1 MSLEAKIEALT
12 AAVTNLTQVIVK
24 IEAAGMQGN
33 APSATPVPA
42 PVAAAPV
49 VTAPAAPPVVVPPV
63 AATPATPAAVMPPP
77 PSFAPP
83 VAPPVA
89 AAPAPTGVPFND
101 AKGLMAY
108 VMASYQTLGPQKGA
122 QIQTVLS
129 GLGVQ
134 NINDVKPEQYA
145 ALYNGIEQLKGA
157 A

>member
-12 AAVTNLTQVIVK
+12 AAVSNLTSVIQK
-24 IEAAGMQGN
+24 IEAAQG
-33 APSATPVPA
+33 TPVAPA
-42 PVAAAPV
+42 PTLTAPAVAAAPL
-49 VTAPAAPPVVVPPV
+49 APPVVAAPAPVVQAPV
-63 AATPATPAAVMPPP
+63 ATMPPP
-77 PSFAPP
+77 PSFAAP

-108 VMASYQTLGPQKGA
+108 VMASYQTLGPAKGA
-122 QIQTVLS
+122 QIQTILS
-129 GLGVQ
+129 NLGVQ

>member
-12 AAVTNLTQVIVK
+12 AAVSNLTSVIQK
-24 IEAAGMQGN
+24 IEAAQGTQ
-33 APSATPVPA
+33 APTITAPA
-42 PVAAAPV
+42 VAAAPV
-49 VTAPAAPPVVVPPV
+49 VTAPLAPPVAPAPAPVVQ
-63 AATPATPAAVMPPP
+63 APAVTMPPP
-77 PSFAPP
+77 PSFAAP

>member
-12 AAVTNLTQVIVK
+12 AAVANLTQVIVK

-33 APSATPVPA
+33 APSATPAPASVVTPTAPAPAPMA
-42 PVAAAPV
+42 PVAP
-49 VTAPAAPPVVVPPV
+49 
-63 AATPATPAAVMPPP
+63 TPAAASPSNVMPPP
-77 PSFAPP
+77 PSFAAPVVPP
-83 VAPPVA
+83 VV
-89 AAPAPTGVPFND
+89 AAPAPAGVPFND

>member
-12 AAVTNLTQVIVK
+12 AAVSNLTSVIQK
-24 IEAAGMQGN
+24 IEAAQG
-33 APSATPVPA
+33 APA
-42 PVAAAPV
+42 PAVAAAPV
-49 VTAPAAPPVVVPPV
+49 VTAPVASPVV
-63 AATPATPAAVMPPP
+63 ATPVPVVQAPAVNMPPP
-77 PSFAPP
+77 PSFAAPVVPP
-83 VAPPVA
+83 VV

-108 VMASYQTLGPQKGA
+108 VMASYQTLGPAKGA

-145 ALYNGIEQLKGA
+145 ALYDGIEQLKGA

>member
-12 AAVTNLTQVIVK
+12 DAVTHLTAVIVR
-24 IEAAGMQGN
+24 IEAAQGAS
-33 APSATPVPA
+33 APA
-42 PVAAAPV
+42 VAAAPV
-49 VTAPAAPPVVVPPV
+49 ASPVVATPVPVVQAPAVN
-63 AATPATPAAVMPPP
+63 MPPP
-77 PSFAPP
+77 PSFAAPVVPP
-83 VAPPVA
+83 VV
-89 AAPAPTGVPFND
+89 AAPAPAGVPFND

-157 A
+157 S

>member
-12 AAVTNLTQVIVK
+12 AAVANLTQVIVK

-33 APSATPVPA
+33 APSATPA
-42 PVAAAPV
+42 PAPV
-49 VTAPAAPPVVVPPV
+49 VTPTAPAPAPMAPV
-63 AATPATPAAVMPPP
+63 APTPAAASPSNVMPPP
-77 PSFAPP
+77 PSFAAPVVPP
-83 VAPPVA
+83 VV
-89 AAPAPTGVPFND
+89 AAPAPAGVPFND

>member
-12 AAVTNLTQVIVK
+12 DAVTHLTAVIVR
-24 IEAAGMQGN
+24 IEAAQGAS
-33 APSATPVPA
+33 APA
-42 PVAAAPV
+42 VAAAPV
-49 VTAPAAPPVVVPPV
+49 ASPVVATPVPVVQAPAGN
-63 AATPATPAAVMPPP
+63 MPPP
-77 PSFAPP
+77 PSFAAPVVPP
-83 VAPPVA
+83 VV
-89 AAPAPTGVPFND
+89 AAPAPAGVPFND

>member
-1 MSLEAKIEALT
+1 MSLEIKIEALT
-12 AAVTNLTQVIVK
+12 VAVSNLTSVIQK
-24 IEAAGMQGN
+24 IEAAQG
-33 APSATPVPA
+33 TPVAPA
-42 PVAAAPV
+42 PTLTAPAVAIAPLTPPVAAAP
-49 VTAPAAPPVVVPPV
+49 APVVQSPV
-63 AATPATPAAVMPPP
+63 ATMPPP
-77 PSFAPP
+77 PSFAAP
-83 VAPPVA
+83 VAPPVV

-122 QIQTVLS
+122 QIQTILS

-134 NINDVKPEQYA
+134 NINDVKPEQYP

>member
-12 AAVTNLTQVIVK
+12 AAVANLTQVIVK

-42 PVAAAPV
+42 PVVTP
-49 VTAPAAPPVVVPPV
+49 TAPAPAPMAPV
-63 AATPATPAAVMPPP
+63 APTPAAASPSNVMPPP

-122 QIQTVLS
+122 QIQTILS
-129 GLGVQ
+129 NLGVQ
-134 NINDVKPEQYA
+134 IINDVKPEQYA

>member
-12 AAVTNLTQVIVK
+12 AAVANLTQVIVK
-24 IEAAGMQGN
+24 IEAAGMPGN
-33 APSATPVPA
+33 VPSATPA
-42 PVAAAPV
+42 PVPV
-49 VTAPAAPPVVVPPV
+49 
-63 AATPATPAAVMPPP
+63 ATPAAPAPVPMAPVVPTPAAASPSNVMPPP
-77 PSFAPP
+77 PSFAAP
-83 VAPPVA
+83 VAPPVV

>member
-12 AAVTNLTQVIVK
+12 DAVTHLTAVIQK
-24 IEAAGMQGN
+24 IEAAQG
-33 APSATPVPA
+33 APA
-42 PVAAAPV
+42 PAVAAAPV
-49 VTAPAAPPVVVPPV
+49 VTAPVAPPVV
-63 AATPATPAAVMPPP
+63 ATPVPVVQAPAVTMPPP
-77 PSFAPP
+77 PSFAAPVVPP
-83 VAPPVA
+83 VV
-89 AAPAPTGVPFND
+89 AAPAPAGVPFND

>member
-12 AAVTNLTQVIVK
+12 DAVTHLTDVIVK
-24 IEAAGMQGN
+24 IEAAQGAS
-33 APSATPVPA
+33 APA
-42 PVAAAPV
+42 VAAAPV
-49 VTAPAAPPVVVPPV
+49 VTAPVASPVV
-63 AATPATPAAVMPPP
+63 ATPVPVVQAPAVNMPPP
-77 PSFAPP
+77 PSFAAP
-83 VAPPVA
+83 VVPPVA

-101 AKGLMAY
+101 GKGLMAY

-122 QIQTVLS
+122 QIQTVLT

>member
-12 AAVTNLTQVIVK
+12 AAVSNLTSVIQK
-24 IEAAGMQGN
+24 IEAAQGTQ
-33 APSATPVPA
+33 APTITAPV
-42 PVAAAPV
+42 VAAAPV
-49 VTAPAAPPVVVPPV
+49 VTAPVAPPVVVAPAPV
-63 AATPATPAAVMPPP
+63 VQAPAVTMPPP
-77 PSFAPP
+77 PSFAAP
-83 VAPPVA
+83 VAPPVV
-89 AAPAPTGVPFND
+89 AAPAPAGVPFND

-122 QIQTVLS
+122 QIQTILS

>member
-12 AAVTNLTQVIVK
+12 AAVANLTQVIVK
-24 IEAAGMQGN
+24 IEASQGTAS
-33 APSATPVPA
+33 APVITAPA
-42 PVAAAPV
+42 VAAAP
-49 VTAPAAPPVVVPPV
+49 VVPPV

-89 AAPAPTGVPFND
+89 AAPAPAGVPFND

-122 QIQTVLS
+122 QIQTVLT

>member
-12 AAVTNLTQVIVK
+12 AAVANLTQVIVK

-42 PVAAAPV
+42 PVVTP
-49 VTAPAAPPVVVPPV
+49 TAPAPAP
-63 AATPATPAAVMPPP
+63 TPAAVSPSNVMPPP

>member
-12 AAVTNLTQVIVK
+12 VAVANLTQVIVK

-42 PVAAAPV
+42 PMAPV
-49 VTAPAAPPVVVPPV
+49 VP
-63 AATPATPAAVMPPP
+63 TPAAASPSNVMPPP

-108 VMASYQTLGPQKGA
+108 AMALYQALGPQKGA
-122 QIQTVLS
+122 QIQDAMRS
-129 GLGVQ
+129 LGIQ
-134 NINDVKPEQYA
+134 NINETKPEQYA
-145 ALYNGIEQLKGA
+145 ALYNAFEQLKGA

>member
-12 AAVTNLTQVIVK
+12 AAVANLTQVIVK

-42 PVAAAPV
+42 PVVTP
-49 VTAPAAPPVVVPPV
+49 TAPAPAPMAPV
-63 AATPATPAAVMPPP
+63 APTPAAASPSNVMPPP
-77 PSFAPP
+77 PTFAPP

-89 AAPAPTGVPFND
+89 AAPAPAGVPFND

-134 NINDVKPEQYA
+134 NINDVKPDQYA

>member
-12 AAVTNLTQVIVK
+12 AAVANLTQVIVK

-42 PVAAAPV
+42 SVVTPTAPAPAPMAPV
-49 VTAPAAPPVVVPPV
+49 VP
-63 AATPATPAAVMPPP
+63 TPAAASPSNVMPPP

-101 AKGLMAY
+101 AKGLMTYA
-108 VMASYQTLGPQKGA
+108 MALYQALGPQKGA
-122 QIQTVLS
+122 QIQDAMRS
-129 GLGVQ
+129 LGIQ
-134 NINDVKPEQYA
+134 NINETKPEQYA
-145 ALYNGIEQLKGA
+145 ALYNAFEQLKGA

>member
-12 AAVTNLTQVIVK
+12 AAVANLTQVIVK
-24 IEAAGMQGN
+24 IEAAQGT
-33 APSATPVPA
+33 APA
-42 PVAAAPV
+42 PVITAPAVAAAPV
-49 VTAPAAPPVVVPPV
+49 APPV

>member
-12 AAVTNLTQVIVK
+12 DAVTHLTAVIVR
-24 IEAAGMQGN
+24 IEAAQG
-33 APSATPVPA
+33 APA
-42 PVAAAPV
+42 PAVAAAPV
-49 VTAPAAPPVVVPPV
+49 VTAPVAPPVVDAPAPFVQTPV
-63 AATPATPAAVMPPP
+63 VQAPAVNMPPP
-77 PSFAPP
+77 PSFAAPVVPP
-83 VAPPVA
+83 VV
-89 AAPAPTGVPFND
+89 AAPAPAGVPFND

-122 QIQTVLS
+122 QIQTILS

>member
-12 AAVTNLTQVIVK
+12 AAVANLTQVIVK
-24 IEAAGMQGN
+24 IEAAQGAS
-33 APSATPVPA
+33 APA
-42 PVAAAPV
+42 VAAAPV
-49 VTAPAAPPVVVPPV
+49 VTAPVASPVV
-63 AATPATPAAVMPPP
+63 ATPVPVVQAPAVNMPPP
-77 PSFAPP
+77 PSFAAPVVPP
-83 VAPPVA
+83 VV
-89 AAPAPTGVPFND
+89 AAPAPAGVPFND

>member
-12 AAVTNLTQVIVK
+12 AAVANLTQVIVK

-42 PVAAAPV
+42 PVVTPTAPAPAPMAPV
-49 VTAPAAPPVVVPPV
+49 VP
-63 AATPATPAAVMPPP
+63 TPAAASLSNVMPPP
-77 PSFAPP
+77 PSFAAP
-83 VAPPVA
+83 VAPPVV

-108 VMASYQTLGPQKGA
+108 VMASYQTLGPAKGA
-122 QIQTVLS
+122 QIQTILS

>member
-12 AAVTNLTQVIVK
+12 VAVANLTQVIVK
-24 IEAAGMQGN
+24 IEAAQG
-33 APSATPVPA
+33 APTPTITAPA
-42 PVAAAPV
+42 VAAAPV
-49 VTAPAAPPVVVPPV
+49 VTAPVAPPVVAAPTPV
-63 AATPATPAAVMPPP
+63 VQAPAVTMPPP

-83 VAPPVA
+83 VAPPVV

>member
-12 AAVTNLTQVIVK
+12 AAVSNLTSVIQK
-24 IEAAGMQGN
+24 IEAAQG
-33 APSATPVPA
+33 APA
-42 PVAAAPV
+42 PAVAAAPV
-49 VTAPAAPPVVVPPV
+49 VTAPVVPPV
-63 AATPATPAAVMPPP
+63 V
-77 PSFAPP
+77 
-83 VAPPVA
+83 
-89 AAPAPTGVPFND
+89 AAPAPAGVPFND

>member
-49 VTAPAAPPVVVPPV
+49 VTAPAAPPVVVAPAPV
-63 AATPATPAAVMPPP
+63 VQAPAVTMPPP

-122 QIQTVLS
+122 QIQMVLS

>member
-12 AAVTNLTQVIVK
+12 AAVANLTQVIVK

-33 APSATPVPA
+33 APSATP
-42 PVAAAPV
+42 APV
-49 VTAPAAPPVVVPPV
+49 VTPTAPAPAPMAPV
-63 AATPATPAAVMPPP
+63 APMPAAASPSNVMPPP

>member
-12 AAVTNLTQVIVK
+12 TAVLNLTSVIQK
-24 IEAAGMQGN
+24 IEAAGVSGN
-33 APSATPVPA
+33 VPSATPAPVPVVTPAAPA
-42 PVAAAPV
+42 PVPMAPV
-49 VTAPAAPPVVVPPV
+49 APLPV
-63 AATPATPAAVMPPP
+63 AASPSNVMPPL
-77 PSFAPP
+77 PSFAAP
-83 VAPPVA
+83 VAPPVV

-122 QIQTVLS
+122 QIQTILS

>member
-12 AAVTNLTQVIVK
+12 AAVANLTQVIVK

-33 APSATPVPA
+33 APSATP
-42 PVAAAPV
+42 
-49 VTAPAAPPVVVPPV
+49 
-63 AATPATPAAVMPPP
+63 
-77 PSFAPP
+77 
-83 VAPPVA
+83 
-89 AAPAPTGVPFND
+89 APAPTGVPFND

-108 VMASYQTLGPQKGA
+108 VMVSYQTLGPQKCA

>member
-12 AAVTNLTQVIVK
+12 VAVANLTQVIVK

-42 PVAAAPV
+42 PVVTP
-49 VTAPAAPPVVVPPV
+49 TAPAPAP
-63 AATPATPAAVMPPP
+63 TPAAASPSNVMPPP

>member
-42 PVAAAPV
+42 PVV
-49 VTAPAAPPVVVPPV
+49 TLTAPAPAPMAPPVVVAPAPV
-63 AATPATPAAVMPPP
+63 VQAPAVTMPPP

>member
-12 AAVTNLTQVIVK
+12 VAVSNLTSVIQK
-24 IEAAGMQGN
+24 IEAAQG
-33 APSATPVPA
+33 APA
-42 PVAAAPV
+42 PTITAPAVAAAPV
-49 VTAPAAPPVVVPPV
+49 VTAPPTPPVVVAPAPV
-63 AATPATPAAVMPPP
+63 VQAPTVAMPPP
-77 PSFAPP
+77 PSFAAP
-83 VAPPVA
+83 VAPPVV

-122 QIQTVLS
+122 QIQTILS
-129 GLGVQ
+129 NLGVQ

-145 ALYNGIEQLKGA
+145 ALYNGIEALKGA